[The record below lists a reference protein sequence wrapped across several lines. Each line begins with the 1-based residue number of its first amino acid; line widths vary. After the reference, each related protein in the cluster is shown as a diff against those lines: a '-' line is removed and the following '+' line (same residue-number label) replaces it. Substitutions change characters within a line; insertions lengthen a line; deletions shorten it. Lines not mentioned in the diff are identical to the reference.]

1 MKSIRRRLLVWLLST
16 LFVAGLVAAAGIYL
30 TMELEF
36 NEVFDYELKQVALSF
51 REDSLGA
58 VIPPPVV
65 EEEDD
70 LIIQVWDR
78 AGRLVYVSDDLPVLP
93 PRAQAGFSNAS
104 APKSS
109 WRIFNIQSHG
119 HTVQVAQPT
128 GVRHALAAEA
138 ALRTLLPMLFL
149 IVALG
154 IVIWIIIGRGLRPL
168 TKVADAVR
176 ERSASALQP
185 LPEGGLPSE
194 VRPLVTALNNLL
206 GRLDNAF
213 AMRRN
218 FIADA
223 AHELRT
229 PLTAVQLQI
238 QLARR
243 ASTDAERAAAFSQLD
258 AGVKRVVHLVQQLL
272 TLARE
277 EPDVAEQFEVPV
289 ELAQLARQS
298 VAEHASL
305 AQAKD
310 IDLGVESKLPVW
322 VSGDAEALRTMLGN
336 LIDNAIRYVQH
347 GGKIDVT
354 VATQNNQAVLTVT
367 DNGPGIPV
375 EFRERAFDRFSRQ
388 EGSGEI
394 GSGLGLAIVKS
405 VVVRHRATVAL
416 DSADQ
421 QRGLRVMIEFPANY

>member
-109 WRIFNIQSHG
+109 WRIFSIQSHG

-168 TKVADAVR
+168 TKVADAVGA
-176 ERSASALQP
+176 RSASALQP
-185 LPEGGLPSE
+185 LPEAGLPSE